1 MATTRVTSGFA
12 YELTGVVPFLFTMR
26 QEFEYEDYDQ
36 AEAHYRR
43 ALALAPSDVTLVY
56 DLAVFLHQR
65 RYVRR

>member
-1 MATTRVTSGFA
+1 M
-12 YELTGVVPFLFTMR
+12 VPFLFTLR

-43 ALALAPSDVTLVY
+43 ALALAPSDVTLIY